1 MKIAEEK
8 KATVSALTDLAKIN
22 NDRIQ
27 GYTKA
32 LEQAKE
38 NPELQ
43 ILFKEKVR
51 ESERFVSE
59 LNNTANKLGAEGT
72 DNPTVS
78 GEIFRGWMSV
88 KNTFKPSDKTS
99 ILDSCEFGE
108 DTALKAYDMALK
120 VKDLDPEVRG
130 RITEQRSVIKTAHD
144 QIKAKRDASKNNNT
158 K

>member
-1 MKIAEEK
+1 MKILEQN
-8 KATVSALTDLAKIN
+8 KATVSALTDLTKIN

-27 GYTKA
+27 GYNKA
-32 LEQAKE
+32 IEQAKN

-59 LNNTANKLGAEGT
+59 LNEMAGRLGAEKT

-78 GEIFRGWMSV
+78 GEIYRGWMSI
-88 KNTFKPSDKTS
+88 KDTFKPSDKTS

-108 DTALKAYDMALK
+108 DAALKAYDAALK
-120 VKDLDPEVRG
+120 VKDCDPDVKR
-130 RITEQRSVIKTAHD
+130 RIEEQRRVIKVSHD
-144 QIKAKRDASKNNNT
+144 QIKAKRDASKG
-158 K
+158 

>member
-1 MKIAEEK
+1 MKILEHN

-27 GYTKA
+27 GYNKA
-32 LEQAKE
+32 IEQAKD

-59 LNNTANKLGAEGT
+59 LNEIAGKLGAEKT
-72 DNPTVS
+72 DNPTVP
-78 GEIFRGWMSV
+78 GEIFRGWMSM
-88 KNTFKPSDKTS
+88 KDTFKPSDKTS
-99 ILDSCEFGE
+99 ILESCEFGE
-108 DTALKAYDMALK
+108 DAAVKAYDEALK
-120 VKDLDPEVRG
+120 VKDLDTDVKSKIEEER
-130 RITEQRSVIKTAHD
+130 RVIKASHD
-144 QIKAKRDASKNNNT
+144 QIKAKRDASK